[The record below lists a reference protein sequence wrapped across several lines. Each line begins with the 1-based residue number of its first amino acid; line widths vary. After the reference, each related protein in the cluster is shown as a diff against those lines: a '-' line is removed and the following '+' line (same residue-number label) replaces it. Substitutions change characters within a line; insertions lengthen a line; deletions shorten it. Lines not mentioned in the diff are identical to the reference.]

1 MEQELAKV
9 HEVYS
14 LITTFLVNYG
24 FQVVGAILIFL
35 LGLLVAGKTANFVDG
50 ELVRNKVDVTLSHF
64 AAGAV
69 KILILAMVLIIVLGK
84 IGISVTPFVA
94 AVGALSLG
102 AGLAMQG
109 MLSNYSAGVA
119 IILSRPFV
127 VGDTIAVQGV
137 SGVVK
142 SVRLAYMILID
153 EDEVQI
159 TIPNKHIVGEIIH
172 NSAADTIVEDTI
184 DIAYSSDPEKA
195 VALVIKACY
204 GKEGVSNK
212 RLPQAGIVAFGD
224 SGITLGIR
232 YWVQTEKLFRTRT
245 IVNAAIFSEFKQN
258 KIDIPFP
265 QREVRLLQDS
275 H

>member
-9 HEVYS
+9 QEVYS

-35 LGLLVAGKTANFVDG
+35 LGLLVASKTANFVDG
-50 ELVRNKVDVTLSHF
+50 ALVRNKVDVTLSHF

-69 KILILAMVLIIVLGK
+69 KMLILIIVLGK

-142 SVRLAYMILID
+142 TVKLAYTILSD

-195 VALVIKACY
+195 VALVITACS
-204 GKEGVSNK
+204 GKDGVSNK
-212 RLPQAGIVAFGD
+212 RLPQAGILAFGD

-232 YWVQTEKLFRTRT
+232 YWLQTEKLFRTRT

-265 QREVRLLQDS
+265 QREVRLLQDA
-275 H
+275 